1 VADRDDNEDR
11 SEKLDRELIELLN
24 ELRVMLPGVQVLF
37 AFLLTVP
44 FSQRFESTTT
54 TERVG
59 YYIALASA
67 ALCSILLITPSV
79 YHRVQFRQHDKERLL
94 RIGNGVVI
102 GGTVVLGIGIAAAV
116 HFVTGFLVDDAVGL
130 VAGSVTFVMVALMW
144 WVLPLARRTTT
155 VPPDRR

>member
-1 VADRDDNEDR
+1 
-11 SEKLDRELIELLN
+11 
-24 ELRVMLPGVQVLF
+24 VLF

-79 YHRVQFRQHDKERLL
+79 YHRVQFRQHDKEQLL

-102 GGTVVLGIGIAAAV
+102 AGTVVLGIGIAAAV
-116 HFVTGFLVDDAVGL
+116 HFVTGFLANDAVGL
-130 VAGSVTFVMVALMW
+130 VAGLATFVIVTVMW
-144 WVLPLARRTTT
+144 WAIPLTRRAREQS
-155 VPPDRR
+155 